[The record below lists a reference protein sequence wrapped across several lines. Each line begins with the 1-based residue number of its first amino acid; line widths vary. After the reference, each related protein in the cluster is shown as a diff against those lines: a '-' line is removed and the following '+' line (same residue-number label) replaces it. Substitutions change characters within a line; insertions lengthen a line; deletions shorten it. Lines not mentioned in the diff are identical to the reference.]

1 MKIQIDQGR
10 SSNKTT
16 PPDRRLNNL
25 SFVQMKERFRY
36 TTLLNVTRDGHGDK
50 QISASFLDINQGRD

>member
-1 MKIQIDQGR
+1 MKIRIDQGR

-25 SFVQMKERFRY
+25 SFEQSKNRLWY
-36 TTLLNVTRDGHGDK
+36 TTLLNAPADEQRQK
-50 QISASFLDINQGRD
+50 RISASFLDINQGRD